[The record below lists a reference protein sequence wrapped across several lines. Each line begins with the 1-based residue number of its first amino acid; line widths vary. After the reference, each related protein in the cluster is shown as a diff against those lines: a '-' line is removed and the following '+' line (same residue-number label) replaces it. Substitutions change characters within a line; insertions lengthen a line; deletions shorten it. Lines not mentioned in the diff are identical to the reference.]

1 MEVLDYTEKEMARRM
16 KTPKFLLVAT
26 GLATVLMVAFFSA
39 APTQAQTSGG
49 NASHQSQIYGAV
61 QTANVAA
68 GNQVRMDDVTILVR
82 KVKEGRLGKVVAF
95 GEIRNGKYVVNMGD
109 LTAGKYV
116 VMVDPG
122 ASGYMQGERLI
133 EYPGPGGSKRQNW
146 TISTEQIAIPS
157 LE

>member
-1 MEVLDYTEKEMARRM
+1 M
-16 KTPKFLLVAT
+16 
-26 GLATVLMVAFFSA
+26 
-39 APTQAQTSGG
+39 
-49 NASHQSQIYGAV
+49 
-61 QTANVAA
+61 AA
-68 GNQVRMDDVTILVR
+68 GNQTRMDDVTILVR

-95 GEIRNGKYVVNMGD
+95 GEIRNGKYVVDMGD
-109 LTAGKYV
+109 LPGGKYV

>member
-1 MEVLDYTEKEMARRM
+1 MEVLDYTQKEMARRM
-16 KTPKFLLVAT
+16 KTPKFLLVAMA
-26 GLATVLMVAFFSA
+26 LATVVMVAFFSA
-39 APTQAQTSGG
+39 APTQAQPSSG

-61 QTANVAA
+61 QTANMAA
-68 GNQVRMDDVTILVR
+68 SNQTRMDDVTILVR

-95 GEIRNGKYVVNMGD
+95 SEIKNGQYAVDMGD
-109 LTAGKYV
+109 LPAGKYV

-133 EYPGPGGSKRQNW
+133 EYPGPGSRKRQNW

>member
-1 MEVLDYTEKEMARRM
+1 MEVLDYTQKEMARRM
-16 KTPKFLLVAT
+16 KTPKFLLVAMA
-26 GLATVLMVAFFSA
+26 LATVLMVAFFCA
-39 APTQAQTSGG
+39 APTQAQPSSG

-61 QTANVAA
+61 QTANMAA
-68 GNQVRMDDVTILVR
+68 GNQTRMDDVTILVR

-95 GEIRNGKYVVNMGD
+95 SEIKNGQYAVDMGD
-109 LTAGKYV
+109 LPAGKYV

-133 EYPGPGGSKRQNW
+133 EYPGPGSRKRQNW

>member
-16 KTPKFLLVAT
+16 KTSKFLLVAMA
-26 GLATVLMVAFFSA
+26 LATVLMVALFSA
-39 APTQAQTSGG
+39 APTQAQTSSG

-61 QTANVAA
+61 QTANMAA
-68 GNQVRMDDVTILVR
+68 GNQIRMDDVTILVR

-95 GEIRNGKYVVNMGD
+95 SEIKNGQYAVDMGD
-109 LTAGKYV
+109 LPAGKYV
-116 VMVDPG
+116 VMVDPA
-122 ASGYMQGERLI
+122 ASDYMQGERLI
-133 EYPGPGGSKRQNW
+133 EYPGPGRRKRQNW